1 MSWGIVVMRRLMIA
15 AVMFGGVQAAQ
26 AADMPDFPALR
37 GSFPEGLSSTRAIWD
52 GFYVGGQ
59 VGYGSGDTKF

>member
-1 MSWGIVVMRRLMIA
+1 MRRLLIA
-15 AVMFGGVQAAQ
+15 AALLGAVQTAQ

-59 VGYGSGDTKF
+59 VGYGIRR